1 MSKTT
6 PKVQSYVL
14 GKWVA
19 GSGEGEIIRNAVNSD
34 VISSTSSEGIDIQAV
49 IEYGRHANP
58 ALRQLTFHERARMVK
73 AVALHLLEKKEQFY
87 KLSLMSGATRAD
99 SWIDI
104 EGGIGTALSISSAA
118 RRELADER
126 FALETSVDQLSPKGD
141 FLARHILTPRR
152 GVAVHINAYN
162 FPCWGMLE
170 KIAPC
175 LIAGVPAIVK
185 PAPVT
190 SYLAEAMVKEIVSTD
205 ILPAGALQLING
217 EPRNLLD
224 YLDER
229 DLVTFTGSATTGQ
242 LLKAHPKV
250 IEHSIPFNME
260 ADSLNCCILG
270 ATVSPESPEFE
281 LFIKEVSREI
291 TIKAGQKCTA
301 IRRVIVPAD
310 KHEIVADALRKQL
323 EKVAIGNPANKNVR
337 MGALVSMQQRES
349 VEQQVAKLTK
359 NCETLFGGT
368 AAPLKLVEADAKKGA
383 FYSPTLMLDQSPLKN
398 DVAHQVEAFGPVS
411 TLMPYKDM
419 DEAIEIA
426 HRGKG
431 SLVGSVVSADREEI
445 AHAVWGIASSHG
457 RVLVLNHE
465 CAKSSTGHGAPLAQ
479 LVHGGPGRA
488 GGGEE
493 LGGTRSIMHY
503 LQRTAVQGS
512 PDSLTTITREYH
524 RGAQYKEDAVHP
536 FKKSFEELEVGD
548 TLISHRRTVTEAD
561 IVNFGCLSG
570 DHFYAHFDET
580 AAEDSLFGKR
590 VAHGYYLISVA
601 AGMFVHPAPGPVL
614 ANYGIDNLRFIEP
627 VGIGDTIRVR
637 LSVKS
642 KTRKDKRPD
651 DKYATGVVKWDV
663 EISNQNDDIVAA
675 YDILTLVQRAS

>member
-1 MSKTT
+1 MSKKTT
-6 PKVQSYVL
+6 KTQSYVL

-19 GSGEGEIIRNAVNSD
+19 GEGEGQIVKNAVNSEPIAS
-34 VISSTSSEGIDIQAV
+34 VSSDGIDIRAV
-49 IEYGRHANP
+49 IEYGRQANQS
-58 ALRQLTFHERARMVK
+58 LRQLSIHERGRMVK
-73 AVALHLLEKKEQFY
+73 AVALHLLEKKESFY
-87 KLSLMSGATRAD
+87 QLSLMTGATRAD

-118 RRELADER
+118 RRELTDQP
-126 FALETSVDQLSPKGD
+126 FAVETSVDQLSPEGD
-141 FLARHILTPRR
+141 FMARHILTPRR

-175 LIAGVPAIVK
+175 LIAGMPAIVK

-190 SYLAEAMVKEIVSTD
+190 GYLTEAMVREILATD
-205 ILPAGALQLING
+205 ILPEGALQLVSG
-217 EPRNLLD
+217 EPKDLLD

-229 DLVTFTGSATTGQ
+229 DLVTFTGSAATGQ
-242 LLKAHPKV
+242 LLKSHPNIIK
-250 IEHSIPFNME
+250 HSIPFNME
-260 ADSLNCCILG
+260 ADSLNCSVLG
-270 ATVSPESPEFE
+270 ATVKPESIEFK
-281 LFIKEVSREI
+281 LFIKEVAREM

-310 KHEIVADALRKQL
+310 KLDLVAKALQERL
-323 EKVAIGNPANKNVR
+323 AATVIGNPANDKVR
-337 MGALVSMQQRES
+337 MGALVSMQQRQS
-349 VEQQVAKLTK
+349 LTEQVSQLEKD
-359 NCETLFGGT
+359 CELLFGGQK
-368 AAPLKLVEADAKKGA
+368 AALKLVDANADKGA
-383 FYSPTLMLDQSPLKN
+383 FYPPTLMLDEAPLKN
-398 DVAHQVEAFGPVS
+398 DTAHNLEAFGPVS
-411 TLMPYKDM
+411 TLMPYQSM
-419 DEAIEIA
+419 DDAIEIA

-431 SLVGSVVSADREEI
+431 SLVGSIVSNDSEEI
-445 AHAVWGIASSHG
+445 AHAVWGMASSHG
-457 RVLVLNHE
+457 RLLVLNEE

-493 LGGTRSIMHY
+493 LGGARSIMHY
-503 LQRTAVQGS
+503 FQRTAVQGS
-512 PDSLTTITREYH
+512 PNALTSITREYH
-524 RGAQYKEDAVHP
+524 RGAQQHQDATHP
-536 FKKSFEELEVGD
+536 FRKNFEELKVGD
-548 TLISHRRTVTEAD
+548 TLMSYRRTVTEAD
-561 IVNFGCLSG
+561 IVNFGCISG

-601 AGMFVHPAPGPVL
+601 AGMFVDPAPGPVL

-637 LSVKS
+637 LTVKN
-642 KTRKDKRPD
+642 KTSKDKRPD

-663 EISNQNDDIVAA
+663 EIYNQNDDTVAA
-675 YDILTLVQRAS
+675 YDILTLVQRS